1 MFRLKS
7 VYIKDYKNIHE
18 QTFDFSTNTG
28 YIALIGLNG
37 SGKSNLLEAISLI
50 FQGLFDKK
58 AIPFEY
64 EIKYEMGGHLY
75 ERKKQSAKKDG
86 ARVKD
91 DEMHYPSSVIA
102 CYSGEASR
110 LWDAAYEDYYM
121 HYFKG
126 AIRNRSF
133 APQLIYVNK
142 FCWKIA
148 FISLLCSPRPTVKAF
163 LKDVLQIVDIT
174 TISIQFKSDTQKR
187 EMFSDHTACRWFD
200 TINHLQDEDP
210 LKHINANVL
219 SSIDMMT
226 YGAQNAQAPDYVFQ
240 FLFLLALPE
249 RNADKGQTVDKLIT
263 DIKITINDVDF
274 ENLSEGEKK
283 LILIECITQ
292 VLGDDNSLI
301 LLDEPDAHVHIE
313 NKKKI
318 LETIV
323 QHTGQTIL
331 TTHSPILANFIQKAE
346 KDNIYLL
353 KDGRKIETNGVNKLS
368 EISGEDIDFI
378 SSSVVVGSKNILV
391 VEGISDVR
399 CLTKAIEI
407 WSRRDPKYKKL
418 ESIKFLSS
426 GGTGDVKEIFTEVL
440 LGQIDYIQKVVFLF
454 DIDDAGKKG
463 YNKVDEL
470 KREAQYNM
478 YSQKIE
484 AIYYND
490 DITKNFELEDLF
502 PKEVYKYIVN
512 DLHKLE
518 TYRDFKNNSKSTVS
532 KIKDHIKEKSSSF
545 KDEWYNDFQ
554 KVLEKLL
561 ITFNL

>member
-7 VYIKDYKNIHE
+7 VYIKDYKNIHK

-37 SGKSNLLEAISLI
+37 SGKSNLLEAISII
-50 FQGLFDKK
+50 FDDLYGIARVSD
-58 AIPFEY
+58 IREY
-64 EIKYEMGGHLY
+64 EIKYEIDGVLY
-75 ERKKQSAKKDG
+75 TYSTVDEYRNSNPLAK
-86 ARVKD
+86 
-91 DEMHYPSSVIA
+91 PSSVIA
-102 CYSGEASR
+102 CYSGEDLR
-110 LWDAAYEDYYM
+110 LWHTAYETYYM
-121 HYFKG
+121 QYFKD
-126 AIRNRSF
+126 AIRDKTFSPRI
-133 APQLIYVNK
+133 IYINK
-142 FCWKIA
+142 YCWKIA
-148 FISLLCSPRPTVKAF
+148 LISLLCSSKPKVKEF
-163 LKDVLQIVDIT
+163 LKNILSIDDIRAVDIHLDAD
-174 TISIQFKSDTQKR
+174 SEKR
-187 EMFSDHTACRWFD
+187 AKFADHTACRWYD
-200 TINHLQDEDP
+200 YIKRLQDEDDR
-210 LKHINANVL
+210 HWINANV
-219 SSIDMMT
+219 IATTDMLT
-226 YGAQNAQAPDYVFQ
+226 YGARQAEAPDYIFQ
-240 FLFLLALPE
+240 FLFLLALPGKNE
-249 RNADKGQTVDKLIT
+249 EKEQTIDKLIT
-263 DIKITINDVDF
+263 DISISINGVSFD
-274 ENLSEGEKK
+274 NLSEGEKK
-283 LILIECITQ
+283 MILIECITQ
-292 VLGDDNSLI
+292 ILGDENSLV

-318 LETIV
+318 LETIE
-323 QHTGQTIL
+323 QYNGQTIF

-440 LGQIDYIQKVVFLF
+440 LGQMDYIQKVGFLF

-463 YNKVDEL
+463 YNKVYEL

-532 KIKDHIKEKSSSF
+532 KIKDHIKEKASSF

-554 KVLEKLL
+554 EVLEKLL